1 MSDEHEPGASDE
13 AEPTTPDDDETGP
26 RDEQGSG
33 TRAPAPV
40 VGPVAGAM
48 IGIVA
53 FFALGDRLS
62 LPARLGLSLAVIAV
76 VAYVSLLLARRR

>member
-1 MSDEHEPGASDE
+1 MSDEHEPGAADE
-13 AEPTTPDDDETGP
+13 EEGP
-26 RDEQGSG
+26 RDDRGSG
-33 TRAPAPV
+33 PRAPAPV

-53 FFALGDRLS
+53 FFALGDRFS
-62 LPARLGLSLAVIAV
+62 FSARLGLSLAVIAV

>member
-1 MSDEHEPGASDE
+1 MSDEHEPGAPDE
-13 AEPTTPDDDETGP
+13 EESP
-26 RDEQGSG
+26 RDDQGSG
-33 TRAPAPV
+33 ARAPAPV

-53 FFALGDRLS
+53 FFALGDRFS

>member
-1 MSDEHEPGASDE
+1 MSDEHEPGARDE
-13 AEPTTPDDDETGP
+13 EENP
-26 RDEQGSG
+26 RDERSSG
-33 TRAPAPV
+33 ARAPAPV

-48 IGIVA
+48 IGIVT
-53 FFALGDRLS
+53 FFALGDRFS

>member
-1 MSDEHEPGASDE
+1 MSDEHDPGAPDE
-13 AEPTTPDDDETGP
+13 EESP
-26 RDEQGSG
+26 RDERGSA
-33 TRAPAPV
+33 RAPAPV

-48 IGIVA
+48 IGIVT
-53 FFALGDRLS
+53 FFALGDRFS

>member
-1 MSDEHEPGASDE
+1 MSDEHEPGA
-13 AEPTTPDDDETGP
+13 PDDGAGR

-33 TRAPAPV
+33 ARAPAPV